1 MRRYIGFAALIAAM
15 ALGMALWSRS
25 AVEVTSANAVRS
37 SSGLVPYEFM
47 TNSKNLPI
55 EHIENPM

>member
-1 MRRYIGFAALIAAM
+1 M

-55 EHIENPM
+55 QHIENPM

>member
-1 MRRYIGFAALIAAM
+1 MRRYIGFAAVIAAM
-15 ALGMALWSRS
+15 ALSMVLWARS
-25 AVEVTSANAVRS
+25 NVEVTKADGVRS

-55 EHIENPM
+55 QHIENPM

>member
-1 MRRYIGFAALIAAM
+1 MRRYIGFAAVIAAM
-15 ALGMALWSRS
+15 ALGMVLWARS
-25 AVEVTSANAVRS
+25 HVEVTKADGVRS

-55 EHIENPM
+55 QHIENPM